1 MLATGAFRHRLTLQA
16 PAQGAADARGH
27 GPDTF
32 VDVATVWG
40 SAEPLRG
47 REFFAAGQQQVQAE
61 VRFCV
66 RHRTDVLATW
76 RVVWG
81 GVAYALTASPIDT
94 QGARI
99 QLELM
104 ATRVAGSGINPG
116 VAP

>member
-1 MLATGAFRHRLTLQA
+1 MLDTGAFDQRLTLQA
-16 PAQGAADARGH
+16 PALGAVDARGH

-47 REFFAAGQQQVQAE
+47 REFFAAGQQQAQAE
-61 VRFCV
+61 IRFRI
-66 RHRTDVLATW
+66 RHRTDLLATW
-76 RVVWG
+76 RIVWR
-81 GVAYALTASPIDT
+81 GVAYQLTAPPIDV

-104 ATRVAGSGINPG
+104 AARVTGSG
-116 VAP
+116 VAA